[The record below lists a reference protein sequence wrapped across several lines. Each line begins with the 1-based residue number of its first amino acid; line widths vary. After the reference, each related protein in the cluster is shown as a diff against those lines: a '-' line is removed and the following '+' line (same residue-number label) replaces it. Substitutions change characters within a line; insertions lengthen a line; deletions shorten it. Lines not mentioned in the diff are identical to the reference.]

1 MKLGTLELLEKLR
14 SQMHLTAVDKDLTDP
29 MVLRVSEELDTMII
43 DFYLGQKRK
52 TKDLALDNL
61 SKVKLWGLNNEG

>member
-1 MKLGTLELLEKLR
+1 MKPGTLELLEKLR
-14 SQMHLTAVDKDLTDP
+14 SQMHLTAADKDLTDP

-52 TKDLALDNL
+52 TKDIALDNL